1 MLRIYCRTDLCN
13 DADPLRPE
21 VQWEELG
28 ILRPVVQWEELGIRG
43 GKGWFCIWA
52 PAGRTCAVAWPTR
65 YQCWCSPENNNT
77 RVGDM
82 NL

>member
-1 MLRIYCRTDLCN
+1 MIYCRTDLCN
-13 DADPLRPE
+13 DADHLKPE
-21 VQWEELG
+21 VQWEEL
-28 ILRPVVQWEELGIRG
+28 RIRG
-43 GKGWFCIWA
+43 GKGSFCIGA
-52 PAGRTCAVAWPTR
+52 PAGRTGAVGWPTR